1 MKKLWKRTLAMAMT
15 ACMTLGLAT
24 TVSAARLE
32 MDQTSLG
39 EMVQY
44 VNHEDYS
51 KSGAYVVTLVP
62 NGTVITFS
70 EPMDVAI
77 YAEGEYGVFGSKP
90 VTTGVTSYTISD
102 TANTYIVTDANG
114 GMAFFRGAAS
124 QQAPVT
130 MVSDLEYGTTTLK
143 LSKPVVDITVEPYEV
158 FDFWSGET
166 TTNYYLVYEVPVG
179 TKVECKFGSD
189 TVLVR
194 SLYDTD
200 GVELMGKVMEDLLK
214 EQFPDGEFIEEMGMM
229 YLPLTLNTV
238 GYTYDFAPEAVAC
251 NLPLIKVVDE
261 QPAAYTP
268 RVANFT
274 DMNWSKEFVEK
285 VYAYG
290 WMDGMGGGK
299 FAPEGDLT
307 VAQAIVL
314 AARLHSV
321 QVNEPIPTTGGAWYQ
336 TYVDYCKANNLL
348 NNFYNAWE
356 EGAEA
361 KLTARLNTKAT
372 RMDMVKILS
381 GAASLPGLG
390 WNDEETV
397 SVPDV
402 DKDADTYNYL
412 VYDWY
417 RNGIVSGDPGTGAFR
432 PNDSIKRGEVAVILC
447 KLLGL

>member
-15 ACMTLGLAT
+15 ACMALSLVT
-24 TVSAARLE
+24 TASAYRWE
-32 MDQTSLG
+32 TNQDSLG
-39 EMVQY
+39 EMIQMVA
-44 VNHEDYS
+44 NNDFGYS
-51 KSGAYVVTLVP
+51 KYIVQLVP
-62 NGTVITFS
+62 VGTTVTFS
-70 EPMDVAI
+70 EPVEAAI
-77 YAEGEYGVFGSKP
+77 YAEGEYGSFAPKTVA
-90 VTTGVTSYTISD
+90 TGVTSYTISD
-102 TANTYIVTDANG
+102 TAYTYVFFGADS

-124 QQAPVT
+124 QQAPIT
-130 MVSDLEYGTTTLK
+130 MVGDFEMGSTTLK
-143 LSKPVVDITVEPYEV
+143 LSKPVVDIDVLPYEV
-158 FDFWSGET
+158 VDFWSGET
-166 TTNYYLVYEVPVG
+166 MTDDYLVYEVPVG
-179 TKVECKFGSD
+179 TKVECKFGSQN
-189 TVLVR
+189 VLVR
-194 SLYDTD
+194 
-200 GVELMGKVMEDLLK
+200 GVFDPEGKEVTGEAMVKLLEK
-214 EQFPDGEFIEEMGMM
+214 QFPDGEVIEEMGMM
-229 YLPLTLNTV
+229 YLPLTLNAV

-261 QPAAYTP
+261 QPASYTP

-299 FAPEGDLT
+299 FDPNGDLT

-321 QVNEPIPTTGGAWYQ
+321 QVNEPIPTSEGAWYQ

>member
-24 TVSAARLE
+24 TVSAYHE
-32 MDQTSLG
+32 WKYDQDELG
-39 EMVQY
+39 EMIQLVMDNY
-44 VNHEDYS
+44 TKYLV
-51 KSGAYVVTLVP
+51 KLVP
-62 NGTVITFS
+62 VGTTVTFS
-70 EPMDVAI
+70 VPVDVAT
-77 YAEGEYGVFGSKP
+77 YAESEYGSFAPKEIA
-90 VTTGVTSYTISD
+90 TGVTSYTISD
-102 TANTYIVTDANG
+102 TAHTYVFTDADG
-114 GMAFFRGAAS
+114 DRSMFRGAAS
-124 QQAPVT
+124 QQAPIT
-130 MVSDLEYGTTTLK
+130 MVGDFEMGSTTLK
-143 LSKPVVDITVEPYEV
+143 LSKPVVDIAVLPYEV
-158 FDFWSGET
+158 VDFWSGET
-166 TTNYYLVYEVPVG
+166 ATYNYLVYEVPVG
-179 TKVECKFGSD
+179 TKVECKFGSQS
-189 TVLVR
+189 VLVY
-194 SLYDTD
+194 SVFDPQ
-200 GVELMGKVMEDLLK
+200 GKEVTGEDMVKLL
-214 EQFPDGEFIEEMGMM
+214 EQQFPDGEIIEDMGMM
-229 YLPLTLNTV
+229 YLPLTLDSV
-238 GYTYDFAPEAVAC
+238 GYTYSFAPEAIAC
-251 NLPLIKVVDE
+251 DLPLIKVVDK

-268 RVANFT
+268 RVAQFT
-274 DMNWSKEFVEK
+274 DMNWSKEYVEK

-299 FAPEGDLT
+299 FDPNGDLT

-321 QVNEPIPTTGGAWYQ
+321 QVNEPIPTSDGPWYQ

-348 NNFYNAWE
+348 GNFYSPWE

-361 KLTARLNTKAT
+361 KLIDRMNTKAT

-381 GAASLPGLG
+381 GAAKLPGLG
-390 WNDEETV
+390 WDEEETV

-402 DKDADTYNYL
+402 DKDADYYNHL

>member
-1 MKKLWKRTLAMAMT
+1 MKKLWKRALAMAMT

-24 TVSAARLE
+24 TVGAYHE
-32 MDQTSLG
+32 WEVDKDELG
-39 EMVQY
+39 EMVQ
-44 VNHEDYS
+44 
-51 KSGAYVVTLVP
+51 LVMDGYTKYIVKLLP
-62 NGTVITFS
+62 VGTTVTFS
-70 EPMDVAI
+70 TPVEVAI
-77 YAEGEYGVFGSKP
+77 YAEGEYGSFAPKTVA
-90 VTTGVTSYTISD
+90 TGVTSYTISD
-102 TANTYIVTDANG
+102 TANTYVFTDG
-114 GMAFFRGAAS
+114 DGDRSMFRGAAS
-124 QQAPVT
+124 KQAPIT
-130 MVSDLEYGTTTLK
+130 MVGDFEMGSTTLK
-143 LSKPVVDITVEPYEV
+143 LSKPVVDIAVAPYEV
-158 FDFWSGET
+158 YDFWSGEAAT
-166 TTNYYLVYEVPVG
+166 YNYLVYEVPVG
-179 TKVECKFGSD
+179 TKVECKFGSQD
-189 TVLVR
+189 VLVY
-194 SLYDTD
+194 SVYDP
-200 GVELMGKVMEDLLK
+200 EGKEVTGEEMVKLLE
-214 EQFPDGEFIEEMGMM
+214 EQFPDGKVIEEMGMM
-229 YLPLTLNTV
+229 YLPLTLNAV
-238 GYTYDFAPEAVAC
+238 GYTYSFAPEALASD
-251 NLPLIKVVDE
+251 LPLIKVVDE